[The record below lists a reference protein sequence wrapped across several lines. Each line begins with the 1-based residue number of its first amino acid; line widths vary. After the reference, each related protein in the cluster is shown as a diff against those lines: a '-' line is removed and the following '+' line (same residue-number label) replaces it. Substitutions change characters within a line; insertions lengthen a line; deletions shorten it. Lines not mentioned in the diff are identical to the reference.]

1 MANLKSLKL
10 SSFWKGPVAQ
20 EIHRAVDMSSVSSLR
35 ELTVHEKEVLHMLS
49 SYIPN
54 NPTLRV
60 LDHSTENS
68 VAGYRL
74 SLSLCVNFFNAV
86 VSSLITN
93 NTVMASFSGQTLKI
107 LEIKHCS
114 NITLVGWQS
123 LATAL
128 ASLDN
133 LEDVSIQFHL
143 VNNEDDALL
152 DSNSSMF
159 LLNTFIA
166 EPFIQ

>member
-1 MANLKSLKL
+1 
-10 SSFWKGPVAQ
+10 
-20 EIHRAVDMSSVSSLR
+20 
-35 ELTVHEKEVLHMLS
+35 
-49 SYIPN
+49 
-54 NPTLRV
+54 
-60 LDHSTENS
+60 
-68 VAGYRL
+68 
-74 SLSLCVNFFNAV
+74 
-86 VSSLITN
+86 
-93 NTVMASFSGQTLKI
+93 MASFSGQTLKI

-152 DSNSSMF
+152 DSNSSLL
-159 LLNTFIA
+159 LLNTFIS
-166 EPFIQ
+166 EPFNR